1 MLVSEADPSFLLHA
15 MRAGI
20 RDILSPNA
28 DAAEIRVLLERACQS
43 FATRHRNHDA
53 PPAENAAKGLVIG
66 VFSPKGGV
74 GKTTLA
80 TNIAIGLGQIAP
92 MSVVIVDLD
101 LQFGDVA
108 SGLYLNPEHTVTDAV
123 SPAAAQDSL
132 VLKAFLTV
140 HPAGIYALCA
150 PPNPVDADHITPEQV
165 TRLLEQLAQEFQY
178 VVVDTAPGLPE
189 IGLAAMEQCT
199 DVVWVSAMD
208 IPSLRGLR
216 SGLEVLRQLEI
227 LPESRHVVLNMAD
240 SKAGLTVQD
249 VESTVGAPV
258 DVSIPR
264 SRAVA
269 LSTNRGIPVLQES
282 REGPGREKP
291 QAAGRA
297 IQPGVARPGP
307 AQASPKG
314 GHLMKLSERI
324 QRRPGPR
331 TRPPARPSRCTLP
344 SGPTPDAV
352 SAPHAAGAARG
363 GSNRPEPSLPPSYLA
378 RRRAPASTAALQAK
392 PKPRTRGRLRRHEAA
407 GGHRPV

>member
-1 MLVSEADPSFLLHA
+1 MSRFVHLSPNGEFDLKLRDAVAHGLRGTVQTIASDILPAGPQELFALLNQEQPEVIIIGPDVAHEDALRFAKIFDVQVPELSLVLVSDVDPAFFLEA

-20 RDILSPNA
+20 RDILSPQA

-43 FATRHRNHDA
+43 FASRHRNHEA
-53 PPAENAAKGLVIG
+53 PPAENGGKGLVIG

-80 TNIAIGLGQIAP
+80 TNIAIGLGKIAP

-108 SGLYLNPEHTVTDAV
+108 SGLYLNPQHTVTDAV
-123 SPAAAQDSL
+123 TPAASQDPL

-150 PPNPVDADHITPEQV
+150 PPNPVDADHITPEQISH
-165 TRLLEQLAQEFQY
+165 LLEQLAQEFQY
-178 VVVDTAPGLPE
+178 VVLDTAPGMPE

-199 DVVWVSAMD
+199 DVVWVSGMD

-240 SKAGLTVQD
+240 SKTGLNVQD
-249 VESTVGAPV
+249 VESTIGAPV

-282 REGPGREKP
+282 KKD
-291 QAAGRA
+291 
-297 IQPGVARPGP
+297 P
-307 AQASPKG
+307 AVKSLRQLVERFNPAWRTQTQR
-314 GHLMKLSERI
+314 KLH
-324 QRRPGPR
+324 RR
-331 TRPPARPSRCTLP
+331 
-344 SGPTPDAV
+344 V
-352 SAPHAAGAARG
+352 
-363 GSNRPEPSLPPSYLA
+363 
-378 RRRAPASTAALQAK
+378 
-392 PKPRTRGRLRRHEAA
+392 
-407 GGHRPV
+407 VI

>member
-1 MLVSEADPSFLLHA
+1 MSRFVLLSPNVEFDQKLRQAVANGLRGTVQTIASDILPAGPQELFALLNQERPEVLVIGPDVPADEALRFAKIFEVQLPELSIVLVSEADPAFILHA

-20 RDILSPNA
+20 RDILSPSA

-43 FATRHRNHDA
+43 FAARHRNHESA
-53 PPAENAAKGLVIG
+53 PAENGSKGLVIG
-66 VFSPKGGV
+66 IFSPKGGV

-80 TNIAIGLGQIAP
+80 TNIAIGLGHIAP

-123 SPAAAQDSL
+123 SPAASQDSL

-150 PPNPVDADHITPEQV
+150 PPTPVEADHITPDQV
-165 TRLLEQLAQEFQY
+165 TRLLEQLSKEFQY

-227 LPESRHVVLNMAD
+227 MPESRHVVLNMTDA
-240 SKAGLTVQD
+240 KTGLTVQD
-249 VESTVGAPV
+249 VESTIGAPV
-258 DVSIPR
+258 DVSVPR
-264 SRAVA
+264 SQAVA
-269 LSTNRGIPVLQES
+269 LSTNRGIPVLQQS
-282 REGPGREKP
+282 KKD
-291 QAAGRA
+291 
-297 IQPGVARPGP
+297 P
-307 AQASPKG
+307 AVKSLKQLVERFNPAWRTQTQR
-314 GHLMKLSERI
+314 KLH
-324 QRRPGPR
+324 RR
-331 TRPPARPSRCTLP
+331 
-344 SGPTPDAV
+344 V
-352 SAPHAAGAARG
+352 
-363 GSNRPEPSLPPSYLA
+363 
-378 RRRAPASTAALQAK
+378 
-392 PKPRTRGRLRRHEAA
+392 
-407 GGHRPV
+407 VI

>member
-1 MLVSEADPSFLLHA
+1 MSRFVLLSPSAEFDQKLRAAVVHGLRGSVQTIASDILPAGPAELFALLNQEQPEVLIIGPDVPYEEALRFAKVFDVQLPGLSLVLVSDVDPSLLLQA

-20 RDILSPNA
+20 RDILSPQA

-43 FATRHRNHDA
+43 FATRHRTPESA
-53 PPAENAAKGLVIG
+53 QVENGDKGLVIG

-80 TNIAIGLGQIAP
+80 TNIAVGLGQIAP

-123 SPAAAQDSL
+123 TPAAAQDSL

-150 PPNPVDADHITPEQV
+150 PSNPVDADHITADQV
-165 TRLLEQLAQEFQY
+165 NHLLEQLAQEFQY
-178 VVVDTAPGLPE
+178 VVVDTAPGMPE

-216 SGLEVLRQLEI
+216 SGLQVLRQLDI
-227 LPESRHVVLNMAD
+227 MPESRHVVLNMAD
-240 SKAGLTVQD
+240 TKTGLNVAD
-249 VESTVGAPV
+249 VESTIGAPV
-258 DVSIPR
+258 DVSVPR

-282 REGPGREKP
+282 RKDPAVKSLRQLVERFNPAWR
-291 QAAGRA
+291 
-297 IQPGVARPGP
+297 
-307 AQASPKG
+307 AQAQR
-314 GHLMKLSERI
+314 KLH
-324 QRRPGPR
+324 RR
-331 TRPPARPSRCTLP
+331 
-344 SGPTPDAV
+344 V
-352 SAPHAAGAARG
+352 
-363 GSNRPEPSLPPSYLA
+363 
-378 RRRAPASTAALQAK
+378 
-392 PKPRTRGRLRRHEAA
+392 
-407 GGHRPV
+407 VI

>member
-1 MLVSEADPSFLLHA
+1 MSRFVLLSPSGEFDQKLRAAVAHGLRGSVQTIASDILPAGPAELFSLLNQEQPEVLVIGPDVPYEEALRFAKVFDVQLPGLSLVLVSDIEPSFLVHA

-20 RDILSPNA
+20 RDILSPQA

-43 FATRHRNHDA
+43 FATRHRS
-53 PPAENAAKGLVIG
+53 PETQAADNGGKGLVIG

-123 SPAAAQDSL
+123 TPAAAQDSL

-178 VVVDTAPGLPE
+178 VVLDTAPGMPE

-227 LPESRHVVLNMAD
+227 MPESRHVVLNMAD
-240 SKAGLTVQD
+240 AKAGLNVRD
-249 VESTVGAPV
+249 VESTIGAPV
-258 DVSIPR
+258 DVSVPR

-282 REGPGREKP
+282 KKD
-291 QAAGRA
+291 
-297 IQPGVARPGP
+297 P
-307 AQASPKG
+307 AVKSLRQLVERFNPAWRTQTQR
-314 GHLMKLSERI
+314 KLH
-324 QRRPGPR
+324 RR
-331 TRPPARPSRCTLP
+331 
-344 SGPTPDAV
+344 V
-352 SAPHAAGAARG
+352 
-363 GSNRPEPSLPPSYLA
+363 
-378 RRRAPASTAALQAK
+378 
-392 PKPRTRGRLRRHEAA
+392 
-407 GGHRPV
+407 VI

>member
-1 MLVSEADPSFLLHA
+1 MSRFVLLSPNAEFDQRLRAAVANGLRGSVQTIASDILPAGPQQLFALLNQEQPEVLIIGPDVPTEEALRFAKVFDVQLPGLSLVLVSDADPSALLHA

-28 DAAEIRVLLERACQS
+28 DAAEIRVLLEHACQS
-43 FATRHRNHDA
+43 FATRHRSHESA
-53 PPAENAAKGLVIG
+53 PAENGGKGLVIG

-108 SGLYLNPEHTVTDAV
+108 SGLYLSPEHTVTDAV
-123 SPAAAQDSL
+123 SQAAHQDSL

-150 PPNPVDADHITPEQV
+150 PPTPVEADHITPDQV
-165 TRLLEQLAQEFQY
+165 TRLLEQLSREFQY

-227 LPESRHVVLNMAD
+227 MPESRHVVLNMAD
-240 SKAGLTVQD
+240 AKAGLNVQD
-249 VESTVGAPV
+249 VESTIGAPV

-264 SRAVA
+264 SKAVA

-282 REGPGREKP
+282 KRDPAVKSLKQLVERFNPVWRT
-291 QAAGRA
+291 QA
-297 IQPGVARPGP
+297 
-307 AQASPKG
+307 
-314 GHLMKLSERI
+314 
-324 QRRPGPR
+324 QRK
-331 TRPPARPSRCTLP
+331 
-344 SGPTPDAV
+344 V
-352 SAPHAAGAARG
+352 H
-363 GSNRPEPSLPPSYLA
+363 
-378 RRRAPASTAALQAK
+378 RR
-392 PKPRTRGRLRRHEAA
+392 
-407 GGHRPV
+407 VVI

>member
-1 MLVSEADPSFLLHA
+1 VSRFVLLSPNGEFDQKLRAAVANGLRGSVQTIASDILPAGPQELFALLNQEQPEVLIIGPDVPHEEALRFAKVFDVQVPGLSLVLVSDVDPSSLLHA

-20 RDILSPNA
+20 RDILSPQA

-43 FATRHRNHDA
+43 FATRRRNHEA
-53 PPAENAAKGLVIG
+53 PPTENGGKGLVIG

-132 VLKAFLTV
+132 VLKAFLSV

-150 PPNPVDADHITPEQV
+150 PPNPVDADHITPEHV

-178 VVVDTAPGLPE
+178 VVIDTAPGMPE

-208 IPSLRGLR
+208 VPSLRGLR
-216 SGLEVLRQLEI
+216 GGLDVLRQLDI
-227 LPESRHVVLNMAD
+227 MPESRHVVLNMAD
-240 SKAGLTVQD
+240 AKAGLNVQD
-249 VESTVGAPV
+249 VESTIGAPV
-258 DVSIPR
+258 DVSVPR

-269 LSTNRGIPVLQES
+269 LSTNRGIPVLQEC
-282 REGPGREKP
+282 RKD
-291 QAAGRA
+291 
-297 IQPGVARPGP
+297 P
-307 AQASPKG
+307 AVKSLRQLVERFNPAWRSQTQR
-314 GHLMKLSERI
+314 KLH
-324 QRRPGPR
+324 RR
-331 TRPPARPSRCTLP
+331 
-344 SGPTPDAV
+344 V
-352 SAPHAAGAARG
+352 
-363 GSNRPEPSLPPSYLA
+363 
-378 RRRAPASTAALQAK
+378 
-392 PKPRTRGRLRRHEAA
+392 
-407 GGHRPV
+407 VI

>member
-1 MLVSEADPSFLLHA
+1 MSRFVLLSPNTDFDHKLRQAVANGLRGSVQTIASDILPAGPRELFALLNQEQPEVLIVGPDVSADEALRFAKVFDVQLPALSIVLVSDADPSILLHA

-20 RDILSPNA
+20 RDILSPSA
-28 DAAEIRVLLERACQS
+28 DAAEIRVLLEHACQS
-43 FATRHRNHDA
+43 FATRNRTLDA
-53 PPAENAAKGLVIG
+53 PPAENTGKGLVVG

-80 TNIAIGLGQIAP
+80 TNIAIGLGEIAP

-123 SPAAAQDSL
+123 TPAAAQDSL

-150 PPNPVDADHITPEQV
+150 PPNPVDADHITPDQI
-165 TRLLEQLAQEFQY
+165 THLLEQLAREFQY
-178 VVVDTAPGLPE
+178 VVLDTAPGLPE
-189 IGLAAMEQCT
+189 IGIAAMEQCT

-227 LPESRHVVLNMAD
+227 TPESRHVVLNMAD
-240 SKAGLTVQD
+240 AKAGLTVQD
-249 VESTVGAPV
+249 VESTIGAPV
-258 DVSIPR
+258 DISIPR

-282 REGPGREKP
+282 KKDPAVKSLKQLVERFNPAWRT
-291 QAAGRA
+291 QAQR
-297 IQPGVARPGP
+297 
-307 AQASPKG
+307 
-314 GHLMKLSERI
+314 KLH
-324 QRRPGPR
+324 RR
-331 TRPPARPSRCTLP
+331 
-344 SGPTPDAV
+344 V
-352 SAPHAAGAARG
+352 
-363 GSNRPEPSLPPSYLA
+363 
-378 RRRAPASTAALQAK
+378 
-392 PKPRTRGRLRRHEAA
+392 
-407 GGHRPV
+407 VI

>member
-1 MLVSEADPSFLLHA
+1 MSRFVLLSPNTDFDHKLREAVAHGLRGSVQSIASDILPAGPQELFALLNQEQPEVLIVGPDISPDEAMRFAKVFDVQLPGLSIVLVSDADPAVLLHA

-20 RDILSPNA
+20 RDILSPGA
-28 DAAEIRVLLERACQS
+28 DAAEIRVILELACQS
-43 FATRHRNHDA
+43 FATRNRTFGA
-53 PPAENAAKGLVIG
+53 PPAENSGKGLVIG

-123 SPAAAQDSL
+123 GPAAAQDSL

-150 PPNPVDADHITPEQV
+150 PPNPVDADHVTPEQV
-165 TRLLEQLAQEFQY
+165 THLLEQLAREFQY
-178 VVVDTAPGLPE
+178 VVLDTAPGLPE
-189 IGLAAMEQCT
+189 IGIAALEQCT

-227 LPESRHVVLNMAD
+227 MPESRHVVLNMAD
-240 SKAGLTVQD
+240 AKAGLTVQD
-249 VESTVGAPV
+249 VESTIGAPV
-258 DVSIPR
+258 DISIPR

-282 REGPGREKP
+282 RKDPAVKSLIQLVERFNPVWRT
-291 QAAGRA
+291 QAQR
-297 IQPGVARPGP
+297 
-307 AQASPKG
+307 
-314 GHLMKLSERI
+314 KLH
-324 QRRPGPR
+324 RR
-331 TRPPARPSRCTLP
+331 
-344 SGPTPDAV
+344 V
-352 SAPHAAGAARG
+352 
-363 GSNRPEPSLPPSYLA
+363 
-378 RRRAPASTAALQAK
+378 
-392 PKPRTRGRLRRHEAA
+392 
-407 GGHRPV
+407 VI

>member
-1 MLVSEADPSFLLHA
+1 MSRFVLLSPNVEFDQRLRQAVANGLRGTVQTIASDILPAGPQQLFALLNQEQPEVLIIGPDVPADEALRFAKVFDVQLPGLSLVLVSEADPSGLLHA

-20 RDILSPNA
+20 RDILNPHS
-28 DAAEIRVLLERACQS
+28 DAAEIRVLLEHACQS
-43 FATRHRNHDA
+43 FATRHRSHESA
-53 PPAENAAKGLVIG
+53 PAENGGKGLVIG

-92 MSVVIVDLD
+92 MGVVIVDLD

-123 SPAAAQDSL
+123 SSAANQDSL

-150 PPNPVDADHITPEQV
+150 PPNPVEADQITPDQV
-165 TRLLEQLAQEFQY
+165 TRLLEQLSKEFQY

-227 LPESRHVVLNMAD
+227 MPDSRHVVLNMAD
-240 SKAGLTVQD
+240 AKAGLNVQD
-249 VESTVGAPV
+249 VESTIGAPV

-282 REGPGREKP
+282 KKDPAVKSLKQLVERFNPVWRT
-291 QAAGRA
+291 QAQR
-297 IQPGVARPGP
+297 
-307 AQASPKG
+307 
-314 GHLMKLSERI
+314 KLH
-324 QRRPGPR
+324 RR
-331 TRPPARPSRCTLP
+331 
-344 SGPTPDAV
+344 V
-352 SAPHAAGAARG
+352 
-363 GSNRPEPSLPPSYLA
+363 
-378 RRRAPASTAALQAK
+378 
-392 PKPRTRGRLRRHEAA
+392 
-407 GGHRPV
+407 VI

>member
-1 MLVSEADPSFLLHA
+1 MSRFVLLSPSAEFDQKLRAAVAHGLRGSVQTIASDILPAGPAELFSLLNQEQPEVLIIGPDVPYEEALRFAKVFDVQLPGLSLVLVSDIEPSFLVHA

-20 RDILSPNA
+20 RDILSPQA

-43 FATRHRNHDA
+43 FATRHRS
-53 PPAENAAKGLVIG
+53 PETQAADNGGKGLVIG

-123 SPAAAQDSL
+123 TPAAAQDSL

-150 PPNPVDADHITPEQV
+150 PPNPVDADHITPDQI
-165 TRLLEQLAQEFQY
+165 THLLEQLAQEFQY
-178 VVVDTAPGLPE
+178 VVLDTAPGMPE

-227 LPESRHVVLNMAD
+227 MPESRHVVLNMAD
-240 SKAGLTVQD
+240 AKAGLNVRD
-249 VESTVGAPV
+249 VESTIGAPV
-258 DVSIPR
+258 DVSVPR

-282 REGPGREKP
+282 KKD
-291 QAAGRA
+291 
-297 IQPGVARPGP
+297 P
-307 AQASPKG
+307 AVKSLRQLVERFNPAWRTQTQR
-314 GHLMKLSERI
+314 KLH
-324 QRRPGPR
+324 RR
-331 TRPPARPSRCTLP
+331 
-344 SGPTPDAV
+344 V
-352 SAPHAAGAARG
+352 
-363 GSNRPEPSLPPSYLA
+363 
-378 RRRAPASTAALQAK
+378 
-392 PKPRTRGRLRRHEAA
+392 
-407 GGHRPV
+407 VI